1 MKIVSNCCFVMSIL
15 LFVMSVALL
24 FLLENVNNGNGVF
37 LILNDN
43 IHNVNIVAMWVM
55 TILAFVVMIVTY
67 KFVKNKND
75 KQINIGLVLT
85 LIIFIASVVSTF
97 MNGWLLDEYKID
109 QSHNLFEI
117 YSDLSWISLLIA
129 FVLLIV
135 YLYIYSNTRKNLEK

>member
-1 MKIVSNCCFVMSIL
+1 MSIL